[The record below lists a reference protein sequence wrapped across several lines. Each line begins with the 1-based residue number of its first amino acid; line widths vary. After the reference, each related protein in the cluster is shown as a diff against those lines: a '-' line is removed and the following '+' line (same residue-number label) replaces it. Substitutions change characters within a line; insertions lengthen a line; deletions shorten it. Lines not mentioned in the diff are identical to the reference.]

1 LLLNAPNGNPGPGLL
16 PFPATDL
23 FSAVGWQV
31 EGEDREEGDA
41 HARDDQVDRVEE
53 RLPPHR
59 DVESY
64 VQIRLIT
71 TSIKFLVSE
80 KEEKDQF
87 DKAAVYVSI
96 CKYLGEEEK
105 RERTS
110 LIKLLSMIP
119 FVNTYV

>member
-1 LLLNAPNGNPGPGLL
+1 V
-16 PFPATDL
+16 TDL

-80 KEEKDQF
+80 IEEKGEDQF
-87 DKAAVYVSI
+87 D
-96 CKYLGEEEK
+96 
-105 RERTS
+105 
-110 LIKLLSMIP
+110 
-119 FVNTYV
+119 